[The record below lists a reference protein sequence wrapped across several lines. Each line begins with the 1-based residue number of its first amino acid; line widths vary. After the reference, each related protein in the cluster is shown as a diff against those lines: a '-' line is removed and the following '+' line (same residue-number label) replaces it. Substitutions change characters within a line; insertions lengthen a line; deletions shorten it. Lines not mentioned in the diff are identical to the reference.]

1 MLKKLTFGNVFAF
14 IGILLQI
21 LTFYI
26 AKDSL
31 LSLVCGCAGVL
42 SVVLCSERKI
52 SMYALGF
59 VQLLTYVALCL
70 QQNLYGEISE
80 NVFYFVTM
88 IIGVVL
94 WSRNKDSENSKKV
107 KSETLKKGHLI
118 LMMVFV
124 ILISFLFGLYLNST
138 NDTHPYL
145 DAFSTIPAF
154 VAQILMMLRYREQWY
169 FWLIVD
175 ILTCILWI
183 SIGNWCI
190 VAQYVFWTFNCLYGL
205 KNWKIA

>member
-1 MLKKLTFGNVFAF
+1 MLKKLTFGNIFIF
-14 IGILLQI
+14 IGLFLQI
-21 LTFYI
+21 ITFCV
-26 AKDSL
+26 AKDTL
-31 LSLVCGCAGVL
+31 LSLICGSAGVL
-42 SVVLCSERKI
+42 SVVLCSEKRI

-59 VQLLTYVALCL
+59 VQLLTYVALCM

-80 NVFYFVTM
+80 NAFYFVTM

-183 SIGNWCI
+183 SIGNWCM
-190 VAQYVFWTFNCLYGL
+190 VAQYVFWTVNCLYGL
-205 KNWKIA
+205 KVWKY